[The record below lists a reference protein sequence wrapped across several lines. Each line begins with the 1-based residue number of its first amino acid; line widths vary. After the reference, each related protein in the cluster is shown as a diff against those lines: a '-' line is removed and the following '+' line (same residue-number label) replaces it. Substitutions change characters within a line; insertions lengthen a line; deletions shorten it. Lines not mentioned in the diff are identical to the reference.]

1 MKTTVLYAPDIMCGG
16 CAASIHKALADV
28 DGIGGVDIDVAAKHV
43 SVTHDDVLVTVDHLV
58 TRLDHAGFSASPVE

>member
-43 SVTHDDVLVTVDHLV
+43 SVTHDEVLVTVDHLV